1 MMPVSVCTTPPARR
15 TGVILL
21 TARDARVD
29 SVYRHPVDTVYVI
42 ALALLTASAGCHAA
56 WNLLVKRGGLGGPGF
71 IWLCGLLTLPVSL
84 VLLLRGSPATA
95 WWAGVVSMALH
106 TTYAVTLQKAYTFGD
121 FSTVYAVSRGTAPA
135 LVAVAGGSGPRVF
148 AGAALVL
155 IGVLLMDRPQ
165 SRTPARAVLL
175 GLGVATCTA
184 AYTLW
189 DAFAVG
195 SLHVDLL
202 TYLAVA
208 NVAQVVALSA
218 VVRDHRGA
226 MRDWRRAAPVAVLM
240 PASYG
245 LVLLA
250 LSVASV
256 ATVAIGR
263 SMNVVLGTLLGAV
276 VLRERP
282 RVTGLV
288 VVVAG
293 VLLVSL

>member
-1 MMPVSVCTTPPARR
+1 
-15 TGVILL
+15 
-21 TARDARVD
+21 
-29 SVYRHPVDTVYVI
+29 VI
-42 ALALLTASAGCHAA
+42 AFALLTASAGCHAA

-71 IWLCGLLTLPVSL
+71 VWLCGLVTLPVSV
-84 VLLLRGSPATA
+84 VLLLRGSLATA

-106 TTYAVTLQKAYTFGD
+106 TAYAVTLQKAYAFGQ

-135 LVAVAGGSGPRVF
+135 LVAVAGASGPRVF

-155 IGVLLMDRPQ
+155 VGVLLMERPR
-165 SRTPARAVLL
+165 SRTPARGVLL
-175 GLGVATCTA
+175 GLGIATCTA

-189 DAFAVG
+189 DAFAIAE
-195 SLHVDLL
+195 LHVDLL

-208 NVAQVVALSA
+208 NVAQVIALST

-226 MRDWRRAAPVAVLM
+226 AREWRQAVPVAVLI

-256 ATVAIGR
+256 GTVAIGR
-263 SMNVVLGTLLGAV
+263 SMNVVLGALLGVV
-276 VLRERP
+276 VLRERLDRA
-282 RVTGLV
+282 RVAGLATMV
-288 VVVAG
+288 GG
-293 VLLVSL
+293 VLLVSV